1 MKAGLSPSSFTEDQR
16 MALRGKVLLA
26 GEIIAKSWPMRTFVH
41 HNPLH
46 GLEFL
51 PFFHAVR
58 AASQSL
64 GGRGYLSDEE
74 FREIFRSGRI
84 QPDHLDRA
92 LAEVAGSPPPVVL
105 PEGRTITRLE
115 VFRAQLLAPLSP
127 PSPAHIEAV
136 LGHHPDR
143 TLILSLVS
151 ILSSSPFRGGSQE
164 EIASAPGGPGDF
176 TGWGEGGSTL
186 SDWSDKSFGTR
197 ITELIN
203 GEMIKWCEAFLD
215 ENHAT
220 WSMPGR
226 EQGLYRAWKSL
237 CSLEWSPCDIKNH
250 RRRLD
255 ILPGAPEDALLEH
268 LEVLEI
274 PDELHQGYLSRHLA
288 ALPGW
293 AAFIKWRADQSDYPF
308 QLSYPADLVEYLA
321 VRLWYE
327 RELVASAIR
336 ENLERGEGRKGS
348 QERKDSLGLSRPQ
361 NPGSE
366 NRTGLL
372 GDGLRLVRLAREL
385 GLSPE
390 ALSSAAPRDLLTL
403 LGWMDSFPEEAH
415 GAVWLESYERGYRE
429 PLLASVRGAFSDLQ
443 EKTGS
448 KAGSEASLDKVR
460 PQAQAVFCIDV
471 RSEPFRRHLESS
483 GDYETFGFAGFFSVF
498 VRYRALESR
507 HETDQ
512 FPVIMKARNNVREV
526 PRSYHGGLLDR
537 HRSGHRVLHAG
548 HTLLHDLKEN
558 VVTPYV
564 AVETLGWFYG
574 LPLVG
579 KTLFPVLQSRL
590 ASAIRRL
597 FVPRVSTTLT
607 VDKLLREE
615 VNEMLAGEQRA
626 VIRRALKEE
635 FGDRELN
642 LSLERLEFLRQRA
655 LEMITPDQA
664 KAVRRSLPAALSP
677 LEEDAFV
684 RILRNRY
691 RITPGWAFAR
701 MEKMTRIGFST
712 DEQILTV
719 ETALRMMGMT
729 RNFARLVLFC
739 GHGSTSDNNPFESAL
754 DCGAC
759 GGNKGGPNSR
769 ILAAMANRPHV
780 REGLEKR
787 GITVPADTFFIAGE
801 HDTTTDTVTLF
812 DLEDLPHTHND
823 DLLRFCESLREAG
836 LRNARERAAR
846 FPEFSENRPSRRPFR
861 EARRRSADW
870 SQVRPEWGLSGN
882 ASFIIGRRDLTR
894 SLDLGGRA
902 FLHSYDYREDPSGR
916 LLEGI
921 MTGPQV
927 VGEWISMEH
936 YFSTVDNEV
945 YGGGSKIY
953 HNVVGRFGL
962 MTGPQ
967 SDLRTGLARQT
978 VRRGDRPY
986 HEPMRLLTLIEA
998 PPERIGEIILR
1009 HLILQQ
1015 FYDNEWV
1022 RLTSLDPLDGT
1033 VRLYLLKTGWIPADP
1048 EEPPTPPRERGNP

>member
-1 MKAGLSPSSFTEDQR
+1 MTPEGSISSFSDDQR

-26 GEIIAKSWPMRTFVH
+26 AEIIAKSWPMRTFVH

-51 PFFHAVR
+51 PFAQAVKV
-58 AASQSL
+58 AGLSL

-84 QPDHLDRA
+84 TEAHLDQS
-92 LAEVAGSPPPVVL
+92 LGSVAGSALPVVL
-105 PEGRTITRLE
+105 PGGRKITRLE
-115 VFRAQLLAPLSP
+115 VFRAQLLAPISP
-127 PSPAHIEAV
+127 PSPEVIEAV
-136 LGHHPDR
+136 IGHHPDR
-143 TLILSLVS
+143 TRILSLVPL
-151 ILSSSPFRGGSQE
+151 LSP
-164 EIASAPGGPGDF
+164 APLGPGDPAER
-176 TGWGEGGSTL
+176 GERPVPL
-186 SDWSDKSFGTR
+186 SDWSDRDFGIR

-226 EQGLYRAWKSL
+226 EQGFFRAWKSL
-237 CSLEWSPCDIKNH
+237 CSLEWSPCGIKNH
-250 RRRLD
+250 RKPLERL
-255 ILPGAPEDALLEH
+255 PSTPEDALLEH
-268 LEVLEI
+268 LTVLEI
-274 PDELHQGYLSRHLA
+274 PEDLHQGYLSRHLA

-308 QLSYPADLVEYLA
+308 QQSYPADLVEYLA

-327 RELVASAIR
+327 RELLASAIR
-336 ENLERGEGRKGS
+336 ENPGRRPLREGPEERGESR
-348 QERKDSLGLSRPQ
+348 GLSGTHS
-361 NPGSE
+361 PGSKD
-366 NRTGLL
+366 RTGLL
-372 GDGLRLVRLAREL
+372 GEGWRLVRLAREV

-390 ALSSAAPRDLLTL
+390 ALAGATPCDLRTL
-403 LGWMDSFPEEAH
+403 LDWMDSFPEESH
-415 GAVWLESYERGYRE
+415 GAVWLEAYERGYRD
-429 PLLASVRGAFSDLQ
+429 PLLASVRGSFSALQ
-443 EKTGS
+443 GTTGGV
-448 KAGSEASLDKVR
+448 AGSGTSMEKVR

-498 VRYRALESR
+498 VRYRALESP
-507 HETDQ
+507 HETEQ

-526 PRSYHGGLLDR
+526 LRSYHGGLLDR
-537 HRSGHRVLHAG
+537 HRSGNRVLQAG
-548 HTLLHDLKEN
+548 HALLHDLKEN

-607 VDKLLREE
+607 VDKLSRDE

-664 KAVRRSLPAALSP
+664 GMARRTQAAALSP
-677 LEEDAFV
+677 LEEESFV
-684 RILRNRY
+684 GILRSRY

-701 MEKMTRIGFST
+701 MEKMTRIGFSIS
-712 DEQILTV
+712 EQILTV

-729 RNFARLVLFC
+729 RTFARLVLFC

-759 GGNKGGPNSR
+759 GGNKGKPNAR
-769 ILAAMANRPHV
+769 ILATMANRPHV

-787 GITVPADTFFIAGE
+787 GITVPSDTFFIAGE
-801 HDTTTDTVTLF
+801 HDTTTDAVTLF

-823 DLLRFCESLREAG
+823 DLLRLSAGLREAG
-836 LRNARERAAR
+836 LRNARERSSR
-846 FPEFSENRPSRRPFR
+846 FPEFSGRESPRRPFL

-894 SLDLGGRA
+894 GLDLGGRA
-902 FLHSYDYREDPSGR
+902 FLHSYDTREDPSGR

-1022 RLTSLDPLDGT
+1022 RLTSLDPEDGT
-1033 VRLYLLKTGWIPADP
+1033 LRLYLPKTGWIPLDP
-1048 EEPPTPPRERGNP
+1048 GEPPTPPPERGMP